1 MRLGEAASESTLAA
15 DSPAASF
22 GRSAAGS
29 DLPPRF
35 LGIATWPRAG
45 ASVARSAELR
55 GPSGATPRTLNEAEK
70 ASSPRREPGG
80 FTSEAER
87 CRGESHFV
95 PYVKKPIDQFRF
107 EEYGGVV
114 RC

>member
-35 LGIATWPRAG
+35 PGIATWPRAG
-45 ASVARSAELR
+45 ASVARSAGLR
-55 GPSGATPRTLNEAEK
+55 GPAGATPLALDEAGKGLVAAKRIRRIRQPDEAER
-70 ASSPRREPGG
+70 PRRRKACRG
-80 FTSEAER
+80 FASEAEG
-87 CRGESHFV
+87 CRG
-95 PYVKKPIDQFRF
+95 
-107 EEYGGVV
+107 
-114 RC
+114 